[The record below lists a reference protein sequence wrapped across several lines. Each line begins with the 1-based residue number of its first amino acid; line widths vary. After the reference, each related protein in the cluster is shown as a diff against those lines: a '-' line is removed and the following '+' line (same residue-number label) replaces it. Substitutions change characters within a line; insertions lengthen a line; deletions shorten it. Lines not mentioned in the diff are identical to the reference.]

1 MADDH
6 SWLTPPAALLRP
18 GPDFDLMT
26 MDRDATPGFD
36 GDKDAGKKLMAERGL
51 VLSELQERLFA
62 EGRSG
67 GGRSV
72 LLVLQGLDTAGKG
85 GIVRHVM
92 GMVDPQGVS
101 LTSFG
106 VPTEEEKRH
115 NYLWRIRR
123 ALPAPG
129 RIGVFDRS
137 HYEDVLVARVDNL
150 VEEEVWRKRYAEI
163 NRFERTVAS
172 RGTTIIKVALVI
184 SKQEQGLRLLERLD
198 RPDKHWKFNPGDI
211 TTRKKWDAYQEAYAD
226 VFART
231 NTDVAPWHVVPADK
245 KWYARLAVTE
255 LVTQA
260 LIDLEPTWPRP
271 RWRVATQTAAL
282 LRTMDAENVPS
293 DEDRAEVRE
302 ESLAD
307 EKDFVSA
314 IVELADGIDPAVPG
328 GTDAPSTGTDQEEAG
343 GTSSGKGRSK
353 DEDKGKSS
361 KKKDKKGSK
370 DSKDSKDDGK
380 NKDKKK
386 KKKK

>member
-1 MADDH
+1 MADD
-6 SWLTPPAALLRP
+6 LTWTASPADLLRP
-18 GPDFDLMT
+18 GPDFDLAT
-26 MDRDATPGFD
+26 FDRGGTPGFD
-36 GDKDAGKKLMAERGL
+36 GDKDDGKALTAERGL
-51 VLSELQERLFA
+51 LLSELQERLFA

-67 GGRSV
+67 GERSV

-92 GMVDPQGVS
+92 GMVDPQGID
-101 LTSFG
+101 LHSFG

-123 ALPAPG
+123 ALPRPG

-137 HYEDVLVARVDNL
+137 HYEDVLVARVDEL

-172 RGTTIIKVALVI
+172 RGTTIVKVALMV

-198 RPDKHWKFNPGDI
+198 RPDKHWKFNPNDV
-211 TTRKKWDAYQEAYAD
+211 TTRKKWDDYQEAYAD

-231 NTDVAPWHVVPADK
+231 NTDVAPWHVIPADK

-260 LIDLEPTWPRP
+260 LIDMNPRWPRP

-282 LRTMDAENVPS
+282 LRTMDPDNVPT
-293 DEDRAEVRE
+293 DEERE
-302 ESLAD
+302 ETVEETLAD
-307 EKDFVSA
+307 EREFAEALAEVAASSADPQDAADEQDAKDTKKDDKKDKDKDKKSKK
-314 IVELADGIDPAVPG
+314 DKKKD
-328 GTDAPSTGTDQEEAG
+328 DDDKPSE
-343 GTSSGKGRSK
+343 
-353 DEDKGKSS
+353 
-361 KKKDKKGSK
+361 KKKDKKK
-370 DSKDSKDDGK
+370 DG
-380 NKDKKK
+380 KKK
-386 KKKK
+386 KKKDD